1 MDYDISVGGIFS
13 KEAEKEPFCS
23 VCFFASLPSGGTGE
37 DLEEHIAKS
46 VLPELARL
54 AVAMDEEAMRKEV
67 EAMAA
72 QIREQYGVEC
82 TGYLNEYLM
91 SIIPKGAVLDG

>member
-1 MDYDISVGGIFS
+1 MEYDISVGGIFS
-13 KEAEKEPFCS
+13 REAETEPFCS
-23 VCFFASLPSGGTGE
+23 VCFFASSPSGGTGE

-67 EAMAA
+67 EVMAA
-72 QIREQYGVEC
+72 QIREQYDVEC
-82 TGYLNEYLM
+82 TGYLNEYM
-91 SIIPKGAVLDG
+91 MTITPKGAVLDG